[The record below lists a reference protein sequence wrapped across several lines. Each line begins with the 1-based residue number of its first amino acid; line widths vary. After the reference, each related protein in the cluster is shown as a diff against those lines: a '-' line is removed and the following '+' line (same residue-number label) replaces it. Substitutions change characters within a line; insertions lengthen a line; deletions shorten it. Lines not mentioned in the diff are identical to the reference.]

1 MTQEEQKCQK
11 GWRGGEVHGVSV
23 QVLRGLLGHDDK
35 FEFVSEHA
43 GNHRISCGCRQL

>member
-23 QVLRGLLGHDDK
+23 QVSRGLLGHADK
-35 FEFVSEHA
+35 FEFVSQHA
-43 GNHRISCGCRQL
+43 GNHGI